1 MVEKV
6 QLEILSINYWMEKY
20 KKGGRFMKVVAFL
33 PAKGTSNRIESKN
46 MKLLDGKPLFHYT
59 LEKLNECDFIDE
71 VYLDSESDDI
81 FESASEI
88 DYIKMQ
94 RDPQYANNKTDGHLL
109 FYNETR
115 QVDADIYIQILCTS
129 PFIDKSTIQKGVEI
143 LKNSTEYDSVVL
155 IRKDKQYLWDKNGP
169 KYDRNHIPNSVDLE
183 DTIIETMGLYIT
195 NKKVALEDKKRI
207 GERPYLLEA
216 NPIEAVDVN
225 YPEDFELAEYIMA
238 GIREK
243 EREKF
248 RNLSSVLSS
257 PMLSDIMD
265 DLGLDGFISGLKLN
279 TENKKVMGRAKTLKL
294 RALREGEDFRGI
306 YDALQSYKT
315 IVPNDIIVVENEVSD
330 YAYFGN
336 LNANL
341 AIRQGAAATI
351 VGGMTRDITE
361 VTKMDYPVFA
371 AGYIARDVRKRATT
385 ESINKEI
392 QLKGIKIKPGDLIF
406 GDSEG
411 VIVIPRAYEETVI
424 SKALEVIGTE
434 SKIVSDILLG
444 KDTSEI
450 VDNHGNF

>member
-1 MVEKV
+1 
-6 QLEILSINYWMEKY
+6 
-20 KKGGRFMKVVAFL
+20 
-33 PAKGTSNRIESKN
+33 
-46 MKLLDGKPLFHYT
+46 
-59 LEKLNECDFIDE
+59 
-71 VYLDSESDDI
+71 
-81 FESASEI
+81 
-88 DYIKMQ
+88 
-94 RDPQYANNKTDGHLL
+94 
-109 FYNETR
+109 
-115 QVDADIYIQILCTS
+115 
-129 PFIDKSTIQKGVEI
+129 
-143 LKNSTEYDSVVL
+143 
-155 IRKDKQYLWDKNGP
+155 
-169 KYDRNHIPNSVDLE
+169 
-183 DTIIETMGLYIT
+183 MGLYIT

-248 RNLSSVLSS
+248 RNLSRVLSS

-279 TENKKVMGRAKTLKL
+279 IENKKVMGRAKTLKL

-411 VIVIPRAYEETVI
+411 IIVIPRAYEEIVI
-424 SKALEVIGTE
+424 NKALEVISTE
-434 SKIVSDILLG
+434 RKIVSDILLG

-450 VDNHGNF
+450 VDNHGAF